1 MMSAWS
7 RGRFRNEMNFDF
19 CLAWNWEYDADF
31 VAILRAALK
40 KRGLTILEVVP
51 GRLTRTLER
60 LKRGKIAFGSFLD
73 RASES
78 DQDFLPLVRWAEE
91 HGVHFINPHDRAV
104 HAMNKASMH
113 LEFITAGIHT
123 PYTMILPP
131 LHEQPRLAPFL
142 DLSPLG
148 EKFTIKP
155 AHGGGG
161 EGVITEATSL
171 DQVQDA
177 RQEFPADFYLLQA
190 HVVPANKE
198 GRPAW
203 FRVLFCGGRV
213 YPCWW
218 DIKTHVYTPVTPG
231 EEQAFGLTPL
241 HQTTH
246 RIAAVCGLD
255 IFSTEIAQTEE
266 GFFVAVDYVNDQ
278 IDLRLKSKAND
289 GVPDGIVHDI
299 AERLA
304 VLIKG

>member
-1 MMSAWS
+1 
-7 RGRFRNEMNFDF
+7 MNFDF

-31 VAILRAALK
+31 VAILRGAFLE
-40 KRGLTILEVVP
+40 RGLTVLEVVP
-51 GRLTRTLER
+51 DNLTRTLEN
-60 LKRGKIAFGSFLD
+60 LKNGEISFSSFLD

-78 DQDFLPLVRWAEE
+78 DPDFLSLARWAEE
-91 HGVHFINPHDRAV
+91 QCVHFFNSHPRAL

-123 PYTMILPP
+123 PYTIILPP
-131 LHEQPRLAPFL
+131 FHEQPHLAPFL

-171 DQVQDA
+171 DQVQAA
-177 RQEFPADFYLLQA
+177 RQEYPHDFYLLQA
-190 HVVPANKE
+190 HIAPALLS

-203 FRVLFCGGRV
+203 FRVLYCGERI

-218 DIKTHVYTPVTPG
+218 DIQTHVYTPVTAD
-231 EEQAFGLTPL
+231 EEEAFRLTPL
-241 HQTTH
+241 YQTTQ

-255 IFSTEIAQTEE
+255 MFSTEIAQT
-266 GFFVAVDYVNDQ
+266 GGSLFVAVDYVNDQ
-278 IDLRLKSKAND
+278 IDLRLKSSAFD
-289 GVPDGIVHDI
+289 GVPDEIVRDI
-299 AERLA
+299 AVRLA
-304 VLIKG
+304 ELVLGIIPTRAS

>member
-1 MMSAWS
+1 
-7 RGRFRNEMNFDF
+7 MNFDF

-31 VAILRAALK
+31 VAILRSAVK
-40 KRGLTILEVVP
+40 ERGLTVLDVVP
-51 GRLTRTLER
+51 DNLSGTLEGLR
-60 LKRGKIAFGSFLD
+60 KGEISFRSFLD

-78 DQDFLPLVRWAEE
+78 DPGFLPLVRWAEE
-91 HGVHFINPHDRAV
+91 QGVHFINPHDRSV

-123 PYTMILPP
+123 PYTIILPP
-131 LHEQPRLAPFL
+131 FKEQPHLAPFL

-161 EGVITEATSL
+161 EGVVTEATSL
-171 DQVQDA
+171 DQVQAA
-177 RQEFPADFYLLQA
+177 RQDYPHDLYLLQA
-190 HVVPANKE
+190 HIVPASKQ

-218 DIKTHVYTPVTPG
+218 DIQTHVYTQVTPA
-231 EEQAFGLTPL
+231 EEQAFSLKPL

-246 RIAAVCGLD
+246 RIAAVCRLD
-255 IFSTEIAQTEE
+255 VFSTEIAQTEE
-266 GFFVAVDYVNDQ
+266 GLFVAVDYVNDQ
-278 IDLRLKSKAND
+278 IDLRLKSRAQD
-289 GVPDGIVHDI
+289 GVPDMIVHDI
-299 AERLA
+299 AKRLA
-304 VLIKG
+304 ELV

>member
-1 MMSAWS
+1 
-7 RGRFRNEMNFDF
+7 MNFDF

-31 VAILRAALK
+31 VAILGEVCS
-40 KRGLTILEVVP
+40 GLCLRFLEVVP
-51 GRLTRTLER
+51 ATLEDTLDA
-60 LKRGKIAFGSFLD
+60 LKRAEVRFSTFHD

-78 DQDFLPLVRWAEE
+78 DPDFLPLVRWAEE
-91 HGVHFINPHDRAV
+91 QGVYFINSHDRSL
-104 HAMNKASMH
+104 HAMNKATMH
-113 LEFITAGIHT
+113 LEFITAGVHT
-123 PYTMILPP
+123 PYTVILPP
-131 LHEQPRLAPFL
+131 FHSQPHLAPFL

-161 EGVITEATSL
+161 EGVVMEATSP
-171 DQVQDA
+171 DQVQAA

-190 HVVPANKE
+190 HIVPARKE

-218 DIKTHVYTPVTPG
+218 DIKTHLYTPVTPA

-241 HQTTH
+241 HQVTH

-255 IFSTEIAQTEE
+255 VFSTEIAQTEE

-278 IDLRLKSKAND
+278 IDLRLKSNTYD
-289 GVPDGIVHDI
+289 GVPDEIVRDI

-304 VLIKG
+304 GLALSHKPS

>member
-1 MMSAWS
+1 MP
-7 RGRFRNEMNFDF
+7 FDF

-31 VAILRAALK
+31 VAILK
-40 KRGLTILEVVP
+40 KAFNGQKLTFLEVTP
-51 GRLTRTLER
+51 GTLADTLDALR
-60 LKRGKIAFGSFLD
+60 SGNVTFSSFLD

-78 DQDFLPLVRWAEE
+78 DPDFLPLVRWAEE
-91 HGVHFINPHDRAV
+91 QGVFVINPHQRSL

-123 PYTMILPP
+123 PYTIILPP
-131 LHEQPRLAPFL
+131 YSEQPHLAPFL

-161 EGVITEATSL
+161 EGVVTEATSP
-171 DQVQDA
+171 DQVQAA

-190 HVVPANKE
+190 HIVPAWKE

-218 DIKTHVYTPVTPG
+218 DIGTHVYTPVTPA

-241 HQTTH
+241 HQITEQ
-246 RIAAVCGLD
+246 IAAVCGLD
-255 IFSTEIAQTEE
+255 MFSTEIAQTGE
-266 GFFVAVDYVNDQ
+266 GLLVAVDYVNDQ
-278 IDLRLKSKAND
+278 IDLRLKSNTYD
-289 GVPDGIVHDI
+289 GVPDEIVHDI
-299 AERLA
+299 AQRLA
-304 VLIKG
+304 ELVLLRHPS

>member
-1 MMSAWS
+1 
-7 RGRFRNEMNFDF
+7 MNFDF

-31 VAILRAALK
+31 VAILRSAFQE
-40 KRGLTILEVVP
+40 RGLTILEVVSDN
-51 GRLTRTLER
+51 LTRTLES
-60 LKRGKIAFGSFLD
+60 LKKGENAFGSFLD

-78 DQDFLPLVRWAEE
+78 DPDFLSLARWAEE
-91 HGVHFINPHDRAV
+91 QGVRFINPHQRSL

-123 PYTMILPP
+123 PYTIILPP
-131 LHEQPRLAPFL
+131 FNEQPHLAPFL

-171 DQVQDA
+171 DQVRAA
-177 RQEFPADFYLLQA
+177 RQEYPHDFYLLQA
-190 HVVPANKE
+190 HIAPALLR

-203 FRVLFCGGRV
+203 FRVLFCSGRV

-218 DIKTHVYTPVTPG
+218 DIQTHVYTPVTPA
-231 EEQAFGLTPL
+231 EEQAFELTLL

-255 IFSTEIAQTEE
+255 MFSTEIAQTEE

-278 IDLRLKSKAND
+278 IDLRLKSNTYD
-289 GVPDGIVHDI
+289 GVPDEIVHDI

-304 VLIKG
+304 ELVLSHQK